1 MQTQYGSQSLGM
13 GAIFQYIGSGVQ
25 VITGMI
31 FYIIIVR
38 AFDLTIVGTI
48 TFFISILG
56 LFNVIF
62 NFGLGIS
69 AQHFISYYK
78 GNQKLSSLKT
88 ISKKIMLFAILLS
101 ITAFSM
107 LTLLNQYIG
116 IVFLHSD
123 LYTIPLFLLSFVLV
137 GYILFGI
144 LNGMILGFQNFK
156 ASAVINIIV
165 WLIYYFGSITLVL
178 FYKKLDYIIFGWLI
192 GIFLGVIIQSM
203 IIYKTLKEIDTLD
216 STKEFPNLLKY
227 SFPLFISGVI
237 IYGAAYSD
245 RFIVAGLLNL
255 SYLGVYNYALMIASS
270 LMFLAFPFNNLLLP
284 KLSELFAKGEK
295 GTVREV
301 VKVSNKLL
309 SSIYIPIGFIFI
321 STSPIILDLIGGQKL
336 LIDTF
341 PLFIM
346 IGSTSIFVSQNI
358 LSQVVSAFRKTK
370 LFLISSTTAL
380 GTNTVISIFL
390 IPKIGILGASIG
402 FSSVYL
408 VVFLILY
415 YFTSREG
422 IVVLDVRGI
431 SKVWIATLSCSGVI
445 YLGEI
450 LTKFQLWC
458 VAPLVIIGIL
468 VYISLIRNLK
478 LFNAHE
484 KELINSIL
492 NLKLKLISRIVAAIF
507 SL

>member
-1 MQTQYGSQSLGM
+1 
-13 GAIFQYIGSGVQ
+13 
-25 VITGMI
+25 
-31 FYIIIVR
+31 
-38 AFDLTIVGTI
+38 
-48 TFFISILG
+48 
-56 LFNVIF
+56 
-62 NFGLGIS
+62 
-69 AQHFISYYK
+69 
-78 GNQKLSSLKT
+78 
-88 ISKKIMLFAILLS
+88 
-101 ITAFSM
+101 
-107 LTLLNQYIG
+107 
-116 IVFLHSD
+116 
-123 LYTIPLFLLSFVLV
+123 
-137 GYILFGI
+137 
-144 LNGMILGFQNFK
+144 
-156 ASAVINIIV
+156 
-165 WLIYYFGSITLVL
+165 
-178 FYKKLDYIIFGWLI
+178 
-192 GIFLGVIIQSM
+192 
-203 IIYKTLKEIDTLD
+203 
-216 STKEFPNLLKY
+216 
-227 SFPLFISGVI
+227 
-237 IYGAAYSD
+237 
-245 RFIVAGLLNL
+245 
-255 SYLGVYNYALMIASS
+255 MIASS

-458 VAPLVIIGIL
+458 VAPLVIIGIK
-468 VYISLIRNLK
+468 YSEKQKWKWNQSL
-478 LFNAHE
+478 
-484 KELINSIL
+484 
-492 NLKLKLISRIVAAIF
+492 
-507 SL
+507 